1 MNSTG
6 STTPKPRDRRAS
18 EAGAPSSD
26 ARRRLAGQLLA
37 IALCVAVI
45 AGSALWIYRTQFA
58 APKFN
63 RDLHEAIGRVMAEE
77 TARMLANTGKVVVI
91 SIELAGVPEL
101 KAQLAAFE
109 RTLKLS
115 PGVVLH
121 KKYLL
126 ETDGKPK
133 YSFGSGLSGRRYVR
147 IVNKNPDAD
156 AFVSFVGA
164 PALAADELKE
174 LKTIPRLLA
183 EVRAADKLRQP
194 LEQKVLTVAVVQRF
208 EFPSPVKGTPRT
220 SQEWFD
226 QRFQI
231 ITATNHAALP
241 SGKGE

>member
-6 STTPKPRDRRAS
+6 QINPETREGRPRAASGATRATPRS
-18 EAGAPSSD
+18 L
-26 ARRRLAGQLLA
+26 ARQLLTIFFCVAA
-37 IALCVAVI
+37 IAA
-45 AGSALWIYRTQFA
+45 SAFWIYRTQFA

-63 RDLHEAIGRVMAEE
+63 VALHEAVGRVMAEE
-77 TARMLANTGKVVVI
+77 TARMLGNKGKVVVI

-109 RTLKLS
+109 RALKKF

-121 KKYLL
+121 KKYPL
-126 ETDGKPK
+126 ETDDKPK

-147 IVNKNPDAD
+147 IVNKNLEAD

-164 PALAADELKE
+164 PALAPDELKE
-174 LKTIPRLLA
+174 LKKLPPLLA
-183 EVRAADKLRQP
+183 EARSADKLKKP
-194 LEQKVLTVAVVQRF
+194 FDQKVLTAAVVQRF
-208 EFPSPVKGTPRT
+208 QFPTPVKGTPRT

-231 ITATNHAALP
+231 ITATNASNLP
-241 SGKGE
+241 GGRDE